1 MEEEEEEDM
10 VESSQLPKEQRR
22 RRRKKKR
29 VEEMVEEAPTADNED
44 DTLQGNADWGSR
56 VEEEEENEAATAAA
70 NLEALTASE
79 KEEEEVAAAIA
90 AELRE
95 AEVAK
100 AQAIAEAA
108 LLSASQSFIATS
120 TPTHGKEGGKG
131 DLPSSVES
139 GSFILTPEMISCV
152 SSLTSSINYDNSSIN
167 NNPDTANGA
176 FGASPSLPSNHV
188 AVIVTPAPVATAA
201 AAAAAPP
208 ELLGAAAAA
217 PSPPL
222 HNLSARLQ
230 ALGSA
235 AISAYAG
242 PTPKMAISRLPPKDT
257 RNRSA
262 SMKRARGDESVDSD
276 GDISNN
282 AKRNLSVGRDG
293 KDLPSISQRELVALL
308 KQPGQQQ
315 QRQSRAQS
323 RGGQKGG
330 RGGL

>member
-29 VEEMVEEAPTADNED
+29 VEEMVEEAASADTED
-44 DTLQGNADWGSR
+44 DTLQGNADWGSQ

-70 NLEALTASE
+70 TLEALTASE
-79 KEEEEVAAAIA
+79 KEEEEVAAAVA
-90 AELRE
+90 AELRQ
-95 AEVAK
+95 AEVAQ
-100 AQAIAEAA
+100 AQAMAEAA

-131 DLPSSVES
+131 DPPSSVES
-139 GSFILTPEMISCV
+139 GSFILTPEMVSCV
-152 SSLTSSINYDNSSIN
+152 SSLTNSIN
-167 NNPDTANGA
+167 NNPDIANGA
-176 FGASPSLPSNHV
+176 IGASPLLPSNHV
-188 AVIVTPAPVATAA
+188 AVIVTPAPVAPAA

-217 PSPPL
+217 PSAPF

-242 PTPKMAISRLPPKDT
+242 PTTPKMAIARLPTKDT
-257 RNRSA
+257 RHRSA
-262 SMKRARGDESVDSD
+262 SLKRARGDENVD
-276 GDISNN
+276 GDVPNN

-293 KDLPSISQRELVALL
+293 KDVPNISQRELVALL